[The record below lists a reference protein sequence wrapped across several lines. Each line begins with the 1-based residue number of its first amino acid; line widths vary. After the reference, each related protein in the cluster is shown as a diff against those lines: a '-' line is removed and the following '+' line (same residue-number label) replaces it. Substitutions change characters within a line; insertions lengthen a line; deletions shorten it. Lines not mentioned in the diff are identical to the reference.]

1 MISLER
7 LKNRLSRV
15 GVTMEDDQWTL
26 HCHAPK
32 GYVWKAEDAP
42 TLSIE
47 YATNIDAWLAVKL
60 REFTPMLRQG
70 LIKITDK
77 KKAKRF
83 KMELADESSPAV
95 IEFH

>member
-15 GVTMEDDQWTL
+15 GVTVEDDQWTL

-32 GYVWKAEDAP
+32 GYVWKAKDAP

-47 YATNIDAWLAVKL
+47 YATNIDAWLAATL
-60 REFTPMLRQG
+60 REYTPMLRQG
-70 LIKITDK
+70 LIKVTDK
-77 KKAKRF
+77 EKLERF
-83 KMELADESSPAV
+83 KIESADKNAPAV